1 MILPTTE
8 LLSAVLGTPISHAQP
23 ENSGYLAL
31 FQNGETACY
40 KTINIYELMH
50 TMKEWAWNIGYQ
62 LHTEMIT
69 SHITKKL
76 AYRVSIEP
84 TEYHKFS
91 KVGDTELEAVTE
103 ACQWILNK

>member
-1 MILPTTE
+1 
-8 LLSAVLGTPISHAQP
+8 
-23 ENSGYLAL
+23 
-31 FQNGETACY
+31 
-40 KTINIYELMH
+40 MH
-50 TMKEWAWNIGYQ
+50 LMKEWAWNIGYQ

-69 SHITKKL
+69 SHITNKL

-103 ACQWILNK
+103 ACFWILSNKDN